1 MPVTIRVTDYAPS
14 RWRGDRVSG
23 LKSIFKDGDMDPE
36 SLLES
41 SLTKASFDA
50 SHISLSPNGFV
61 CAVLEAYNH
70 RHNLILRPQDVWF
83 AILSQIGMFNIRDNE
98 SDLQSPR
105 EKIPHEKKKV
115 VSVTVGR
122 RKSFDCGEMTS
133 LMTDQFK
140 HALPDSWGEDLEEW
154 YKPPFASA
162 THSDKMVGSLLTM
175 GNMQK
180 YCDYAVSRTCG
191 IPSVTLL
198 GEREDW
204 VNLFT
209 KVEAIPWAGDEVAKF
224 SNILQPVLDRLIT
237 SFEEPKS
244 SEVQRLWARCVH
256 GRGDGS
262 WATQLTGWIT
272 VFCFWDE
279 KGRLPRGIP
288 NHMTGDLQLRAEEED
303 LLEALCGEVDLKSIP
318 RGYSTVP
325 INLRRGLEE
334 KPNTI
339 MVGGSVGIKATASSR
354 QPSGEAENALRNLT
368 SPSHEDR
375 CLLDTIQP
383 LSAWWIYKTK

>member
-1 MPVTIRVTDYAPS
+1 ME
-14 RWRGDRVSG
+14 GDRVSE
-23 LKSIFKDGDMDPE
+23 LKSIFKDGDMDPD

-41 SLTKASFDA
+41 SLTEPTFDA
-50 SHISLSPNGFV
+50 SHISSSPNGFV

-83 AILSQIGMFNIRDNE
+83 AILSQIGIFNIRDNE

-115 VSVTVGR
+115 ARVTVESG
-122 RKSFDCGEMTS
+122 KKFDYGEMAS

-154 YKPPFASA
+154 YTPPFASN
-162 THSDKMVGSLLTM
+162 THSDKVVGSVLTM
-175 GNMQK
+175 ENMRK
-180 YCDYAVSRTCG
+180 YCDYAVNRTRG

-204 VNLFT
+204 VSLFT
-209 KVEAIPWAGDEVAKF
+209 KVEAIPWTGNEVAKF
-224 SNILQPVLDRLIT
+224 SNILQPVLDRFIT
-237 SFEEPKS
+237 SFEEPES
-244 SEVQRLWARCVH
+244 PEVQRFWARCAH
-256 GRGDGS
+256 CRGDGS
-262 WATQLTGWIT
+262 WATHLTGWIT

-279 KGRLPRGIP
+279 EGRLPRGIP
-288 NHMTGDLQLRAEEED
+288 NHMTEALQLRAEEED
-303 LLEALCGEVDLKSIP
+303 LLEALCGKVDLKSIP

-325 INLRRGLEE
+325 VPVNLWRGLEE
-334 KPNTI
+334 EQNTI
-339 MVGGSVGIKATASSR
+339 MVAGLVGIKATASSR
-354 QPSGEAENALRNLT
+354 QPSGEPENALRNLT
-368 SPSHEDR
+368 SPSREDP

-383 LSAWWIYKTK
+383 LSAWWIYRTK